1 MPHQPCTGALR
12 ANSLRDVH
20 LRTAPAGRTSVSGVI
35 SLGSNGPPASV
46 AETYWISSQAQLK
59 GTGRVA
65 RGRAWIS
72 AETVAPEF
80 EARYLEQE
88 HFYGLEKNSPR
99 IRYADRSSLLREAA
113 LLANILSYFSSISF

>member
-59 GTGRVA
+59 GTGEQQIDQTY
-65 RGRAWIS
+65 GNP
-72 AETVAPEF
+72 APV
-80 EARYLEQE
+80 LDPT
-88 HFYGLEKNSPR
+88 G
-99 IRYADRSSLLREAA
+99 DRSSGVCGSP
-113 LLANILSYFSSISF
+113 IKSSDQL

>member
-59 GTGRVA
+59 GTGEQTA
-65 RGRAWIS
+65 RLDLRN
-72 AETVAPEF
+72 TAPVLDPT
-80 EARYLEQE
+80 A
-88 HFYGLEKNSPR
+88 K
-99 IRYADRSSLLREAA
+99 DRSGGYGKTTSWGRLL
-113 LLANILSYFSSISF
+113 L